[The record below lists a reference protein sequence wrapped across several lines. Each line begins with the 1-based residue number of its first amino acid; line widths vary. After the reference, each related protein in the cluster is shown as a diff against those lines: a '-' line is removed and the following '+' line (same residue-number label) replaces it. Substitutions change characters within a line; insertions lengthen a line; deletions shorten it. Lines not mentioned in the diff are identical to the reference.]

1 MPMSSSW
8 AWKKRPTLLGVP
20 LTDYLTTLEYEPCGW
35 TAAPAR
41 YSGPFDATY
50 DLACNL
56 HGGGRLAEQLP
67 DYRLVL
73 CDELHDLN
81 EAAFRIL
88 DALINRNAT
97 SSAPAT
103 RTR

>member
-1 MPMSSSW
+1 MRLDGG
-8 AWKKRPTLLGVP
+8 AGAVFR
-20 LTDYLTTLEYEPCGW
+20 
-35 TAAPAR
+35 
-41 YSGPFDATY
+41 GPFDATY

-88 DALINRNAT
+88 DALIDQAMLLRRRRRQGPGDPRQRLGASDDT
-97 SSAPAT
+97 
-103 RTR
+103 